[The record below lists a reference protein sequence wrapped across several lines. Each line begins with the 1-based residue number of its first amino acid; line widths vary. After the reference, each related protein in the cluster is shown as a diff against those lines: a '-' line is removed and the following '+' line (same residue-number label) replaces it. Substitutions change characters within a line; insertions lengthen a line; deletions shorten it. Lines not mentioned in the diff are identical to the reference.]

1 MAAATADSHLK
12 TAGSTQTSLHYT
24 ATMARS
30 VAASF
35 RAKYLQPEGQ
45 APALQLTDVL
55 CVEVAVAKVRSHL
68 NDAKV
73 PAGLETAISLLPEVL
88 AVLSHVASSV
98 RLGLLSCVEEPNAWL
113 ADLLAV
119 AASHN
124 AHTANLT
131 LGLRAL
137 LPTPVRAALER
148 WNGAKPNYAPA
159 SVKIPKQFIA
169 RFLIKINLAFI
180 LLDLIMML

>member
-30 VAASF
+30 VASYF
-35 RAKYLQPEGQ
+35 RSKYLQPECP

-68 NDAKV
+68 NDTKV
-73 PAGLETAISLLPEVL
+73 TAGLETAISLLPEVL

-98 RLGLLSCVEEPNAWL
+98 RLGLLSCVEEPNVWL

-119 AASHN
+119 SASHN

-137 LPTPVRAALER
+137 LPTPVRAALDR

-159 SVKIPKQFIA
+159 SVKIPEYIFCEMIIGLYLK
-169 RFLIKINLAFI
+169 
-180 LLDLIMML
+180 